1 MIHGIEQNPKLGYYR
16 VGTEVFY
23 SKPQAYIHA
32 TKTKSSVE
40 WKFNDIEFAK
50 FNWLVEPSA
59 SIREIYRLR
68 AEQLREKYDYI
79 RLECSGGGDST
90 TTAFAFLLNGIHLDE
105 VIFRYPKL
113 GERGVTDDP
122 WNTKPVNTLSE
133 WKYAAQP
140 LLNWIKTNF
149 PKTLVRVHDY
159 SENMLERQNQ
169 LDESWVFR
177 TRDWFQPGHAD
188 KYDNFNVKEHREL
201 YDTGKKV
208 CVLAGID
215 KPKVTVLNDKW
226 YVYFVDLQ
234 ANSANPIVG
243 DYSNITSEYFFWT
256 PDMPEIVCKQAHMI
270 KQWFDMSQNQNVR
283 HLVTAPHGN
292 ANMRTTYEQIAK
304 SIIYPDYDLTT
315 WQTDKPTSSFYNE
328 MDHWFHINFKDTKF
342 NQVWAAGLDFLVDNV
357 DPSLM
362 QHELGKPTGF
372 RTTLSTLY
380 CLGPSEF
387 AKNMAAFNNRGYLG
401 PDTYS
406 RRAIDGKKIKVISV
420 NRTGANS

>member
-140 LLNWIKTNF
+140 LLKQI
-149 PKTLVRVHDY
+149 
-159 SENMLERQNQ
+159 
-169 LDESWVFR
+169 
-177 TRDWFQPGHAD
+177 FQ
-188 KYDNFNVKEHREL
+188 
-201 YDTGKKV
+201 
-208 CVLAGID
+208 
-215 KPKVTVLNDKW
+215 
-226 YVYFVDLQ
+226 
-234 ANSANPIVG
+234 
-243 DYSNITSEYFFWT
+243 
-256 PDMPEIVCKQAHMI
+256 
-270 KQWFDMSQNQNVR
+270 R
-283 HLVTAPHGN
+283 H
-292 ANMRTTYEQIAK
+292 
-304 SIIYPDYDLTT
+304 
-315 WQTDKPTSSFYNE
+315 
-328 MDHWFHINFKDTKF
+328 
-342 NQVWAAGLDFLVDNV
+342 
-357 DPSLM
+357 
-362 QHELGKPTGF
+362 
-372 RTTLSTLY
+372 
-380 CLGPSEF
+380 
-387 AKNMAAFNNRGYLG
+387 
-401 PDTYS
+401 
-406 RRAIDGKKIKVISV
+406 
-420 NRTGANS
+420 